1 MNVLNAHQHE
11 IFRLKT
17 FKLIRSNILSPVV
30 DQNDQHDY
38 EKYPKSNGKR
48 GVCNFLW
55 YVTPGWMLV
64 HSTVTIRNAIT
75 RYTPYIG
82 ICLDIKYI
90 TEWGLEKNINNQDSE
105 IKSSY
110 IAFGDIYLFSLLEVD
125 SSNLRLG

>member
-1 MNVLNAHQHE
+1 MDQTLILNVWPIIHVLNAHE

-55 YVTPGWMLV
+55 YITPGWMLI

-75 RYTPYIG
+75 RHTPNIG
-82 ICLDIKYI
+82 ICLDIKDV
-90 TEWGLEKNINNQDSE
+90 TKWGLEKKISTL
-105 IKSSY
+105 ISKMKWS
-110 IAFGDIYLFSLLEVD
+110 
-125 SSNLRLG
+125 